1 VSRRPR
7 SSHRDPGVTEDH
19 VLLRYAGTGS
29 RRAAESIGGLALG
42 QGRRQRDPCIEL
54 VTTRPPGV
62 LEHAFATQGQKI
74 SHPIAQYAIEFGSTP
89 LNRKRRINRN
99 V

>member
-1 VSRRPR
+1 
-7 SSHRDPGVTEDH
+7 
-19 VLLRYAGTGS
+19 
-29 RRAAESIGGLALG
+29 
-42 QGRRQRDPCIEL
+42 
-54 VTTRPPGV
+54 V